1 MFEGHSCP
9 TEQGMTIA
17 VRPRFRAFTLTEVL
31 VIGVVLALV
40 LAVILPA
47 LLPARRRESRIGC
60 VNNLKQ
66 VGLTFRIWAGDNSD
80 KFPMQVS
87 DTNGGTLE
95 FVPTGRVFPHFLVMS
110 NELNTPKILVCP
122 QDRQRLAAWSF
133 GTNLN
138 DTQISYFVGVDAVQ
152 TRPAMLLAGD
162 RNLTLSGT
170 ALQNGLVSLATNS
183 AVGWTKQTHKGF
195 GNVVMVDGSVRQTDA
210 VQLQKQLQ
218 DSGVS
223 NRLAIP

>member
-1 MFEGHSCP
+1 MK
-9 TEQGMTIA
+9 A
-17 VRPRFRAFTLTEVL
+17 RVAKRFRAFTLTEVL
-31 VIGVVLALV
+31 VIGVVLVLV

-66 VGLTFRIWAGDNSD
+66 VGLTFQIWAGDNND

-87 DTNGGTLE
+87 VTNGGTLE
-95 FVPTGRVFPHFLVMS
+95 FVPTGRVFPHFLAMS

-122 QDRQRLAAWSF
+122 LDRKRTAAWSF

-138 DTQISYFVGVDAVQ
+138 DTQISYFVGVDADQ
-152 TRPAMLLAGD
+152 TRSAMLLAGD

-170 ALQNGLVSLATNS
+170 PLQHGLVSLATNS
-183 AVGWTKQTHKGF
+183 AVGWTKQIHKGF
-195 GNVVMVDGSVRQTDA
+195 GNVVLVDGSVALDQSGL
-210 VQLQKQLQ
+210 QLGELLRR
-218 DSGVS
+218 SAAT